1 MTQVIDPHA
10 ESNRIIGLYVAKQEA
25 KAKASAYDILVEA
38 SEAAEAAVKA
48 CRPTPMIVGT
58 PTTPLGNVIDET
70 KETWFVEG
78 GVCGFASVIIKPAR
92 GKFVT
97 LLKTRGVG
105 RKSYYGGWDVSSWEF
120 APSIRRDQ
128 SYERACAAAA
138 GAVKVLQ
145 SYGINAYVDARID

>member
-1 MTQVIDPHA
+1 MAQVA
-10 ESNRIIGLYVAKQEA
+10 EKVK
-25 KAKASAYDILVEA
+25 SAYDILVEV

-48 CRPTPMIVGT
+48 CRPTPIVVGT
-58 PTTPLGNVIDET
+58 PTTPLGNQIDET

-97 LLKTRGVG
+97 ELKKRGIG
-105 RKSYYGGWDVSSWEF
+105 GAHYYGGYSVSSWQF

-128 SYERACAAAA
+128 SYERACAAAK
-138 GAVKVLQ
+138 GAVEVLR
-145 SYGINAYVDARID
+145 SYGINAYVDSRID

>member
-1 MTQVIDPHA
+1 MTQVS
-10 ESNRIIGLYVAKQEA
+10 EKVKSG
-25 KAKASAYDILVEA
+25 YDILVEA
-38 SEAAEAAVKA
+38 SEAAEAAVQA
-48 CRPTPMIVGT
+48 CRPTPMIVGS
-58 PTTPLGNVIDET
+58 PSTPLGNDVDPNQQ
-70 KETWFVEG
+70 TWFVQG

-97 LLKTRGVG
+97 ELKKRGIG
-105 RKSYYGGWDVSSWEF
+105 GAHYYGGYSVSSWQF

-138 GAVKVLQ
+138 GAVNVLQ